1 MSQTR
6 RKEVSKACTE
16 KKNYYDTDKDTGPLP
31 FIPYITNLGFVTLS
45 GGEHHVECSAIN
57 RCYDI
62 SLSKE
67 SLNAAPISQ
76 IEK

>member
-6 RKEVSKACTE
+6 RKEVSKACTG
-16 KKNYYDTDKDTGPLP
+16 KKNYYDTDKDTDPLP

>member
-16 KKNYYDTDKDTGPLP
+16 KKNYYDTDKDTDPLP

>member
-16 KKNYYDTDKDTGPLP
+16 KKNYYDTDKDTDPLP

-45 GGEHHVECSAIN
+45 GGEHHVYFSEQGIVKCSS
-57 RCYDI
+57 DI
-62 SLSKE
+62 S
-67 SLNAAPISQ
+67 N
-76 IEK
+76 

>member
-6 RKEVSKACTE
+6 RKEVSKAWTG
-16 KKNYYDTDKDTGPLP
+16 KKNYYDTDKDTNPLP

-57 RCYDI
+57 RCHDI